1 MKKNS
6 KKVVLPS
13 ALLRTCFVS
22 FVVKMM
28 YPLVNEDLRWATSW
42 TNQV

>member
-1 MKKNS
+1 MKKRFQ
-6 KKVVLPS
+6 KFVL
-13 ALLRTCFVS
+13 FVS